1 MNGILRTDLS
11 PEQLLLLEEAFTP
24 WDRAGRWPLWTYID
38 QRLDAKGLVA
48 ADVLASLPTIGSLWG
63 AGSRYELTWYQ
74 HSGNRTPNADTPM
87 ALTVAG
93 RGTPARHRAVAHGL
107 QGHLEIPGGEAKK
120 HHARAI
126 RSDGNSRDQPGAGA
140 LDGPE
145 WPVCPRCDIFARKVG
160 QLLEHEPYLWH
171 GFWRPDPS
179 ADQWEV
185 KISASIRDYRDVT
198 TIEEYI
204 DRVEQLVKSA

>member
-93 RGTPARHRAVAHGL
+93 LWHLRPATVPLLMAFKDSL
-107 QGHLEIPGGEAKK
+107 IPGGEERRQREKRGKRGGGVAEFREG
-120 HHARAI
+120 RAT
-126 RSDGNSRDQPGAGA
+126 
-140 LDGPE
+140 
-145 WPVCPRCDIFARKVG
+145 
-160 QLLEHEPYLWH
+160 EHEPYLWH

-179 ADQWEV
+179 ADQW
-185 KISASIRDYRDVT
+185 K
-198 TIEEYI
+198 
-204 DRVEQLVKSA
+204 